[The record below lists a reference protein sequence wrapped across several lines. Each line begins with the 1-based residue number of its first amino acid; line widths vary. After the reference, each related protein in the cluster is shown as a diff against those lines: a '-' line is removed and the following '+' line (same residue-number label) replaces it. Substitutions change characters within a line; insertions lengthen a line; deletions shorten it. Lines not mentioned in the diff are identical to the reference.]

1 MRILV
6 NTPMKLQNEEN
17 NYNARPSYCNA
28 SSINEVKSNKKS
40 STFCRKLDG
49 LFLNW
54 PVESRAVTLATYIKE
69 KWQRATDCA
78 AALVYDPENPIRF
91 EDLRYSCVGITYTL
105 INGFRIIFSSF
116 FVIYIIIIFVSVH
129 CAFVSLLCFLSQR
142 KYIIKYIIY
151 FLLYI

>member
-40 STFCRKLDG
+40 TTFCRKLDG

-78 AALVYDPENPIRF
+78 AGLVYDPENPVRF
-91 EDLRYSCVGITYTL
+91 EDLRHS
-105 INGFRIIFSSF
+105 FSF
-116 FVIYIIIIFVSVH
+116 FVIYNFNILFLFIVFFQPKKVYSTSVKKKYP
-129 CAFVSLLCFLSQR
+129 FRLILLAVYFNLCKSR
-142 KYIIKYIIY
+142 KVCH
-151 FLLYI
+151 